1 MILALILGKLIY
13 IFLKDKEVEK
23 ANNKKVYIETY
34 GCQMNLADSEI
45 ISGLMSTRGYNITS
59 EIEGAD
65 IILLNTC
72 SVREHAEERVI
83 QRIKTLSKLKSKKP
97 FILGVIGCMAERLK
111 EELFEIDYEIDLV
124 LGPDNYRKLPE
135 YINNIEE
142 QKKICD
148 TQLSEIETYSD
159 IIPSRDS
166 TVTAWLPIMRGC
178 DNYCSYCIVPFTRGK
193 ERSRSF
199 SSIIDEAKYLI
210 DNNYKEIYLLGQNVN
225 SYFDSDKDF
234 SDLLSSV
241 AKLNENIRIRFM
253 TSHPKDLSDKLIF
266 TIKEHPNICK
276 YIHLPFQSGSDRIL
290 KLMNRNYTKKDYLNL
305 IDRIKNNIPDVSLS
319 TDIIVGFPTETE
331 QDFLDTLDIV
341 NKVKFD
347 SAFTFKYSPRE
358 GTIAYNFDDDISDE
372 IKGERLKRLIDI
384 QQQISFESN
393 NKLIGTIQTALI
405 ESYSKKS
412 EKEFQGRL
420 DNNKVTV
427 FPGNGNFIGD
437 LVNVKITKAT
447 SATLIGEL
455 I

>member
-13 IFLKDKEVEK
+13 IFLKDKKVEK

-135 YINNIEE
+135 YINNIEG

-148 TQLSEIETYSD
+148 TQLSEVETYSD

-210 DNNYKEIYLLGQNVN
+210 DKNYKEIYLLGQNVN

-241 AKLNENIRIRFM
+241 ANLNENIRIRFM

-305 IDRIKNNIPDVSLS
+305 IDRIKNNIPGVSLS

-372 IKGERLKRLIDI
+372 IKGDRLKRLIDI

-455 I
+455 L

>member
-1 MILALILGKLIY
+1 
-13 IFLKDKEVEK
+13 
-23 ANNKKVYIETY
+23 
-34 GCQMNLADSEI
+34 
-45 ISGLMSTRGYNITS
+45 
-59 EIEGAD
+59 
-65 IILLNTC
+65 
-72 SVREHAEERVI
+72 
-83 QRIKTLSKLKSKKP
+83 
-97 FILGVIGCMAERLK
+97 
-111 EELFEIDYEIDLV
+111 
-124 LGPDNYRKLPE
+124 
-135 YINNIEE
+135 
-142 QKKICD
+142 
-148 TQLSEIETYSD
+148 
-159 IIPSRDS
+159 
-166 TVTAWLPIMRGC
+166 
-178 DNYCSYCIVPFTRGK
+178 
-193 ERSRSF
+193 
-199 SSIIDEAKYLI
+199 
-210 DNNYKEIYLLGQNVN
+210 
-225 SYFDSDKDF
+225 
-234 SDLLSSV
+234 
-241 AKLNENIRIRFM
+241 M

-305 IDRIKNNIPDVSLS
+305 IDRIKNNIPGVSLS

-372 IKGERLKRLIDI
+372 IKGDRLKRLIDI

>member
-59 EIEGAD
+59 EIEDAD

-148 TQLSEIETYSD
+148 TQLSEVETYSD

-210 DNNYKEIYLLGQNVN
+210 DKNYKEIYLLGQNVN

-241 AKLNENIRIRFM
+241 ANLNENIRIRFM

-305 IDRIKNNIPDVSLS
+305 IDRIKNNIPGVSLS

-372 IKGERLKRLIDI
+372 IKGDRLKRLIDI

-455 I
+455 L

>member
-34 GCQMNLADSEI
+34 GCQMNLVDSEI

-166 TVTAWLPIMRGC
+166 TVTAWLSIMRGC

-241 AKLNENIRIRFM
+241 ANLNENIRIRFM

>member
-1 MILALILGKLIY
+1 M
-13 IFLKDKEVEK
+13 KDKEVEK

-319 TDIIVGFPTETE
+319 TDIIVGFPTETD

>member
-148 TQLSEIETYSD
+148 TQLSEVETYSD

-210 DNNYKEIYLLGQNVN
+210 DKNYKEIYLLGQNVN

-241 AKLNENIRIRFM
+241 ANLNENIRIRFM

>member
-148 TQLSEIETYSD
+148 TQLSEVETYSD

-210 DNNYKEIYLLGQNVN
+210 DKNYKEIYLLGQNVN

-241 AKLNENIRIRFM
+241 ANLNENIRIRFM

-305 IDRIKNNIPDVSLS
+305 IDRIKNNIPGVSLS

>member
-166 TVTAWLPIMRGC
+166 TVTAWLSIMRGC

-241 AKLNENIRIRFM
+241 ANLNENIRIRFM

>member
-1 MILALILGKLIY
+1 LILALILGKLIY

-241 AKLNENIRIRFM
+241 ANLNENIRIRFM

>member
-1 MILALILGKLIY
+1 LILALILGKLIY

-148 TQLSEIETYSD
+148 TKLSEVETYSD

>member
-45 ISGLMSTRGYNITS
+45 ISGLMNTRGYNITS
-59 EIEGAD
+59 EIEDAD

-199 SSIIDEAKYLI
+199 NSIIDEAKYLI
-210 DNNYKEIYLLGQNVN
+210 DKNYKEIYLLGQNVN

-241 AKLNENIRIRFM
+241 ANLNENIRIRFM

-372 IKGERLKRLIDI
+372 IKGDRLKRLIDI

>member
-1 MILALILGKLIY
+1 M
-13 IFLKDKEVEK
+13 EK

-210 DNNYKEIYLLGQNVN
+210 DKNYKEIYLLGQNVN

-241 AKLNENIRIRFM
+241 ANLNENIRIRFM

-305 IDRIKNNIPDVSLS
+305 IDRIKNNIPGVSLS

-372 IKGERLKRLIDI
+372 IKGDRLKRLIDI

-455 I
+455 L

>member
-13 IFLKDKEVEK
+13 IFLKDKKVEK

-210 DNNYKEIYLLGQNVN
+210 DKNYKEIYLLGQNVN

-241 AKLNENIRIRFM
+241 ANLNENIRIRFM

-305 IDRIKNNIPDVSLS
+305 IDRIKNNIPGVSLS

-455 I
+455 L

>member
-241 AKLNENIRIRFM
+241 ANLNENIRIRFM

>member
-13 IFLKDKEVEK
+13 IFLKDKKVEK

-210 DNNYKEIYLLGQNVN
+210 DKNYKEIYLLGQNVN

-241 AKLNENIRIRFM
+241 ANLNENIRIRFM

-305 IDRIKNNIPDVSLS
+305 IDRIKNNIPGVSLS

-372 IKGERLKRLIDI
+372 IKGDRLKRLIDI

-455 I
+455 L